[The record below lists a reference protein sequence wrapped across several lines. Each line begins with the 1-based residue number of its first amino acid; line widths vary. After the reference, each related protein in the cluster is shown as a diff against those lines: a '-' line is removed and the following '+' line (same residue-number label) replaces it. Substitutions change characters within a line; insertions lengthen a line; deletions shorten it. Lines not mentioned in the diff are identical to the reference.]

1 MEGNKLVQREMLL
14 EVTTMFGALLK
25 GFSQK
30 WNKLGA
36 EYNLSFPQFK
46 MLHFLN
52 RTGPQKVSQLADTLG
67 LTSAAIT
74 GITDRLLVE
83 GYVERER
90 AVKDRRVVF
99 ITITEKGT
107 NLLQEI
113 TENHEEATQTI
124 FNTLGDEDIKHLK
137 RIFTAMLDNLE
148 K

>member
-74 GITDRLLVE
+74 GITDRLLAE

-99 ITITEKGT
+99 ITITEKERISSKR
-107 NLLQEI
+107 LPKIMRRRPKPFLI
-113 TENHEEATQTI
+113 R
-124 FNTLGDEDIKHLK
+124 LGMKILS
-137 RIFTAMLDNLE
+137 I
-148 K
+148 

>member
-1 MEGNKLVQREMLL
+1 MEGNQLVQRETLL
-14 EVTTMFGALLK
+14 EVTTMFGVLIK
-25 GFSQK
+25 GISQK
-30 WNKLGA
+30 WNKLGT

-46 MLHFLN
+46 MLHLLK
-52 RTGPQKVSQLADTLG
+52 RTGPQRVSHLAETLG

-74 GITDRLLVE
+74 GLTDRLLIE

-99 ITITEKGT
+99 ITITDKGT
-107 NLLQEI
+107 KLIQQI
-113 TENHEEATQTI
+113 TENHEESTQTI
-124 FNTLGDEDIKHLK
+124 FISLDDEDIKHLK